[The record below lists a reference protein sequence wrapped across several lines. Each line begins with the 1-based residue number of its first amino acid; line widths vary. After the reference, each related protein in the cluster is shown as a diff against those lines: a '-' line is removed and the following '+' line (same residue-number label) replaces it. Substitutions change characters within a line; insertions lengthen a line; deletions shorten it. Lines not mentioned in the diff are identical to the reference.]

1 MKFFKNIFFLCLIF
15 LSLISCSFF
24 NTEVIS
30 PAEIIKQSKW
40 SDKDQYPSFPECEDL
55 ESKDQ
60 KICFESLVSDLIS
73 EFLYEKDIAVEEPFD
88 QELILILNID
98 TDGNFSVEEINSTP
112 EIRSS
117 IPDIDEIIVES
128 VKNFPKALPAV
139 KTNVG
144 VFVSTNIKIPINI
157 IVSLIDNG

>member
-60 KICFESLVSDLIS
+60 KICFESLVADLIS
-73 EFLYEKDIAVEEPFD
+73 ESVYETDIVVEEPVD
-88 QELILILNID
+88 QELI
-98 TDGNFSVEEINSTP
+98 
-112 EIRSS
+112 
-117 IPDIDEIIVES
+117 
-128 VKNFPKALPAV
+128 
-139 KTNVG
+139 
-144 VFVSTNIKIPINI
+144 
-157 IVSLIDNG
+157 